1 MQVTA
6 QVSTRRLTAILSA
19 DVAGYT
25 RLMRADEAT
34 TVATLKQ
41 HRELMRAQIER
52 HDGRVVDTAGDGLL
66 AEFGSAVNALE
77 CAVAAQQRLA
87 EQNADLPKDRKMQ
100 FRIGVNLGDVLAED
114 GRIYGDGVNVAAR
127 VQSLAEPGGICISG
141 MVYSQ
146 IQHVLDLGYDFL
158 GKQKVK
164 NVVQPIPVY
173 RIAVGPKLTRQRRW
187 WLRFRDKRLALA
199 GSLAAL
205 LLIVA
210 VAWVVGARI
219 GLDSPPGPDP
229 LSIAVLPFTNLNN
242 DPGQEYFADGIT
254 DDLITELTK
263 IADLTVIARDS
274 SFTYKGQSPD
284 VRQVAR
290 KLNVRYVLE
299 GSVRREAKQVRIN
312 AQLIDAATGKHL
324 WADRY
329 EGGMINIFALQDRI
343 TQKIVSALAL
353 KLTPSDRESVARQD
367 THSPEA
373 YEDFLRG
380 REHFFRYAKDD
391 NPIAKRLYEKAIE
404 RDPQFAKAY
413 VMLAWAHAFD
423 FMNGWTDA
431 PGRSLKLALKLAQQ
445 GIALDPSLPVAY
457 FVKGLV
463 YRARNEYTQALVEAE
478 KAIALD
484 PNYAN
489 AHVLAATLLYYA
501 GRPQEGLERME
512 QAIRLN
518 PHYPSNYPFHLGQAY
533 YILQRYQEAIQALKQ
548 GLETNPTSERLHVW
562 LAVAYAQ
569 SGNQK
574 EAEWEV
580 MEVLRLNPDFSL
592 KRIAW
597 ATPFQDSK
605 DMDHFLEGLRKA
617 GFK

>member
-1 MQVTA
+1 MTA
-6 QVSTRRLTAILSA
+6 RAPKRRLAAILSA

-25 RLMRADEAT
+25 RMMRADEA
-34 TVATLKQ
+34 ATLAALKRC
-41 HRELMRAQIER
+41 RELMRSLIEQ
-52 HDGRVVDTAGDGLL
+52 HSGWVVDTAGDGLL
-66 AEFGSAVNALE
+66 AEFGSAVNAVE

-87 EQNADLPKDRKMQ
+87 ERNADLPKDRKMQ

-164 NVVQPIPVY
+164 SVVQPIPVY
-173 RIAVGPKLTRQRRW
+173 RIAVGPKLTRHRRW

-210 VAWVVGARI
+210 VAWVVGART
-219 GLDSPPGPDP
+219 GVDSPPGPGQ

-284 VRQVAR
+284 VRQVAH

-299 GSVRREAKQVRIN
+299 GSVRREARQVRIN

-329 EGGMINIFALQDRI
+329 DGGMDNVFALQDKI

-353 KLTPSDRESVARQD
+353 RLTPGDRESVARQD
-367 THSPEA
+367 TGSAEA

-380 REHFFRYAKDD
+380 REHFYKYAKDG
-391 NPIAKRLYEKAIE
+391 NQLAKGFYEKAIE
-404 RDPQFAKAY
+404 RDPKFAKAY
-413 VMLAWAHAFD
+413 AMLGWAHAFD

-431 PGRSLKLALKLAQQ
+431 PERSLKHALKLAQQ
-445 GIALDPSLPVAY
+445 GTALDPSLPVAY

-463 YRARNEYTQALVEAE
+463 YRARNEYAQALVEAE

-484 PNYAN
+484 RNYAN

-501 GRPQEGLERME
+501 GRPQEGLERMK

-518 PHYPSNYPFHLGQAY
+518 PHYPSNYSFHLGQTY
-533 YILQRYQEAIQALKQ
+533 FILKRYDEAIEALKQ
-548 GLETNPTSERLHVW
+548 GLEMNPTSERLHVW
-562 LAVAYAQ
+562 LAAAYAQ

-580 MEVLRLNPDFSL
+580 DQVLALNPEFSL

-605 DMDHFLEGLRKA
+605 DMDHFLKGLRKA